1 MIYSVRDLWYSWFTE
16 SEISRR
22 YLACSD
28 QGNNYRDTA
37 KSGTRRWHNKE
48 VQQQDVTITV
58 VRINGCL
65 DILLHDEDD
74 AIPVVTVVSRR

>member
-1 MIYSVRDLWYSWFTE
+1 MVFAIYDIHE
-16 SEISRR
+16 SKISRR
-22 YLACSD
+22 YLARSD
-28 QGNNYRDTA
+28 QGDNYRDTT

-48 VQQQDVTITV
+48 VQQQDVTIEITV

-74 AIPVVTVVSRR
+74 AIPVVTVISRR